1 MDQASGLRGVVR
13 NLGAKIKTP
22 ALRADMKHS
31 KTEARNPIRVIS
43 VTSGK
48 GGVGKTN
55 VVANLALALCKM
67 DLRVLI
73 LDADLGLANMDV
85 MLGLNPRYTIQHVLK
100 GEKKLEEVIVT
111 APGGF
116 KLLPAAS
123 GIQELTELDNY
134 ERLFLLN
141 ELDSIQD
148 RFDVLLIDTGA
159 GISSNVM
166 YFNFAAMEK
175 VVVVTNEP
183 TSLTD
188 AYALIKVLTNKYH
201 QKRFKV
207 LVNSARSAAE
217 ASRIY
222 RNLGLVADQFL
233 GSPSLDYLGW
243 IPYDKMIPAAIR
255 QQQTVLER
263 YPDTPASR
271 SFMDVARELM
281 LKEED
286 PEIVGDIRFF
296 WRKLLR
302 VQRMQGR
309 IS

>member
-1 MDQASGLRGVVR
+1 MRKGTQ
-13 NLGAKIKTP
+13 P
-22 ALRADMKHS
+22 
-31 KTEARNPIRVIS
+31 RNPIRVIS

-55 VVANLALALCKM
+55 VVANLALALCRMKK
-67 DLRVLI
+67 RVLI

-85 MLGLNPRYTIQHVLK
+85 MLGLNPRYTIQNVLS
-100 GEKKLEEVIVT
+100 GEKKIEEVIVT

-123 GIQELTELDNY
+123 GIQELTELGNHD
-134 ERLFLLN
+134 RLLLLN

-148 RFDVLLIDTGA
+148 RFDVLLIDTAA

-207 LVNSARSAAE
+207 LVNSARSASE
-217 ASRIY
+217 ASKIY
-222 RNLGLVADQFL
+222 RSLGLVADQYL

-243 IPYDKMIPAAIR
+243 IPYDKMVPAAIR
-255 QQQTVLER
+255 KQQMVLQR
-263 YPDTPASR
+263 YPDTPASK
-271 SFMDVARELM
+271 SFMELARRLTG
-281 LKEED
+281 KEE
-286 PEIVGDIRFF
+286 EQAVVGDIRFF
-296 WRKLLR
+296 WRKLLK
-302 VQRMQGR
+302 V
-309 IS
+309 

>member
-1 MDQASGLRGVVR
+1 MANPAPASEMDQKAGPRR
-13 NLGAKIKTP
+13 
-22 ALRADMKHS
+22 
-31 KTEARNPIRVIS
+31 PIRVIS

-48 GGVGKTN
+48 GGVGKTH
-55 VVANLALALCKM
+55 VVANLALALCRMEK
-67 DLRVLI
+67 RVLI

-85 MLGLNPRYTIQHVLK
+85 MLGLSPRYTIQHVLQ
-100 GEKKLEEVIVT
+100 GEKRLEDVIVA

-116 KLLPAAS
+116 HLLPAAS

-141 ELDSIQD
+141 ELDSIQE
-148 RFDVLLIDTGA
+148 RFDVLLIDTAA

-188 AYALIKVLTNKYH
+188 AYALIKVLTNKYQ
-201 QKRFKV
+201 QKKFKV

-217 ASRIY
+217 AERIY
-222 RNLGLVADQFL
+222 RSLGLVADQFL

-243 IPYDKMIPAAIR
+243 IPYDKMVPAAIR
-255 QQQTVLER
+255 RQQMVLET
-263 YPDTPASR
+263 YPDTPASK
-271 SFMDVARELM
+271 SFMEIARKLI
-281 LKEED
+281 LKEEE
-286 PEIVGDIRFF
+286 PSFVGDLRFF
-296 WRKLLR
+296 WRKLLK
-302 VQRMQGR
+302 V
-309 IS
+309 